1 MTSDVPKI
9 EPEEQPDW
17 FVTNPWDVKT
27 VYNFQ
32 FFNCPE
38 CLFKVQEKQ
47 QFINHAFESHPE
59 SIGYLNSITDGSLAD
74 IAVPWTDC
82 QVLVEPIT
90 DILEDVKLKIEN
102 GDDDHEFEDD
112 GNYEPNEDIDFD
124 DEDDNEDFE
133 EESDEDIPLAKRPKL
148 DIKRDPGSDVQCY
161 CCGITTKFK
170 NIKKH
175 IFDHH
180 GSYAFKAHMYG
191 DAQPYHCF
199 KCKGTFESQQ
209 RQDSHMCYDVKV
221 PEKKKNS
228 KTFDCVQCQNPF
240 KCATSYRQH
249 VLSVHNDDKPFKC
262 KEVEDCE
269 FRGKHNHDIIQHV
282 KRVHKKAEASYLC
295 QTCGKAYHHES
306 ALKIH
311 VALVHE
317 KKPKSEVMNKR
328 PKPYQ
333 CNNCDRTFSTQ
344 GHLKQHQILHVDESS
359 NSIKCNYCDSY
370 FQTVAEYDE
379 HVVKLHSEDAE
390 DLGYYSCDQCQVSFC
405 LTKILDLHYQIVHQ
419 ERRWTC
425 HICLK
430 PLTNSW
436 RLKQHIDGVHKG
448 LKPYGGKSRNS
459 KKCPFCDNWDIKT
472 EMLKDHIS
480 RCHPNEPLPFM
491 CDKCDHKTFNKYSLE
506 SHIKIM
512 HTQKQEYICDQCDFV
527 TNYAN
532 GIKRHVMAVHMN
544 ISAFQCHLCPKAL
557 KDSRSLKR
565 HLVCKH
571 QMVLSEAEM
580 GQVLKDINRVVAI
593 KPVEPKCDK
602 CDRKCDT
609 EEELNSHTKICY
621 ADIKREVE
629 FKCNKCDTIW
639 HAPEALHFHLYNTH
653 KVGDDVCDI
662 CGQIVKNTHYL
673 KKHKQSVHMQIKEWP
688 CDQCGKLYSSKESM
702 KRHIEVT
709 HLGLRK
715 WNCDLCD
722 FKGRNAHTVN
732 VHMKKVH
739 SKDPMPFK
747 CVDCDF
753 AIDSDKKL
761 RKHRSKFHPKE
772 RKPKIVIAPE

>member
-1 MTSDVPKI
+1 MTTDIPKI

-17 FVTNPWDVKT
+17 YCTNNPWDVKT
-27 VYNFQ
+27 VYQFQ

-47 QFINHAFESHPE
+47 EFINHAFESHPDSLE
-59 SIGYLNSITDGSLAD
+59 YLNSIKDGSLAD
-74 IAVPWTDC
+74 IAVPWTNC

-102 GDDDHEFEDD
+102 GDDEHEFDD
-112 GNYEPNEDIDFD
+112 DENYEPNEVIDFD
-124 DEDDNEDFE
+124 DDDEDFE
-133 EESDEDIPLAKRPKL
+133 EESDEDIPLAKKPKL
-148 DIKRDPGSDVQCY
+148 QIKRDPESEVQCY
-161 CCGITTKFK
+161 CCGIETKFK

-180 GSYAFKAHMYG
+180 GSYAFKANMYG
-191 DAQPYHCF
+191 DPQPYQCF

-209 RQDSHMCYDVKV
+209 RQESHMCYDVKV

-228 KTFDCVQCQNPF
+228 KTFDCVECQNPF

-249 VLSVHNDDKPFKC
+249 FLSVHNEYKPFKC
-262 KEVEDCE
+262 SIENCD
-269 FRGKHNHDIIQHV
+269 FRGKHNHDMMQHV
-282 KRVHKKAEASYLC
+282 RRVHKKSDASYLC
-295 QTCGKAYHHES
+295 QTCGKGFQHES
-306 ALKIH
+306 RLKIH

-317 KKPKSEVMNKR
+317 KKPRSEVLNKR

-333 CNNCDRTFSTQ
+333 CNSCERTFSTQ
-344 GHLKQHQILHVDESS
+344 GHLKQHQILHVDESTK
-359 NSIKCNYCDSY
+359 SIKCNYCDSQY
-370 FQTVAEYDE
+370 QTITDYNDHVAK
-379 HVVKLHSEDAE
+379 VHSEDAE
-390 DLGYYSCDQCQVSFC
+390 DLGSYHCDPCEVSFC

-419 ERRWTC
+419 EKRYTC

-430 PLTNSW
+430 SLTNAW
-436 RLKQHIDGVHKG
+436 RLKQHIDGIHKG
-448 LKPYGGKSRNS
+448 LKPYSGKSS

-472 EMLKDHIS
+472 EMLKDHVS
-480 RCHPNEPLPFM
+480 RVHPDEPLPFM
-491 CDKCDHKTFNKYSLE
+491 CDKCDHKTFNKYNLE

-512 HTQKQEYICDQCDFV
+512 HTQKQEYLCDQCDFV
-527 TNYAN
+527 TNYSN
-532 GIKRHVMAVHMN
+532 GIKRHVMTVHMN
-544 ISAFQCHLCPKAL
+544 IASYQCHLCPKAL

-580 GQVLKDINRVVAI
+580 GQVLKDINRVAAI

-609 EEELNSHTKICY
+609 EEELNSHTKTCY
-621 ADIKREVE
+621 RDIKRDVE
-629 FKCNKCDTIW
+629 FKCNKCDTFW

-673 KKHKQSVHMQIKEWP
+673 KKHKQSVHMLIKEWP

-715 WNCDLCD
+715 WNCELCD

-747 CVDCDF
+747 CIDCDF

>member
-1 MTSDVPKI
+1 MTTDIPKI

-17 FVTNPWDVKT
+17 YCTNNPWDVKT
-27 VYNFQ
+27 VYQFQ

-47 QFINHAFESHPE
+47 EFINHAFESHPDSLE
-59 SIGYLNSITDGSLAD
+59 YLNSIKDGSLAD
-74 IAVPWTDC
+74 IAVPWTNC

-102 GDDDHEFEDD
+102 GDDEHEFEDD
-112 GNYEPNEDIDFD
+112 EDYEPNEIIDFD
-124 DEDDNEDFE
+124 EDDDEEVE
-133 EESDEDIPLAKRPKL
+133 EESDEDLPLAKKPKL
-148 DIKRDPGSDVQCY
+148 QIKRDPESEVQCY
-161 CCGITTKFK
+161 CCGIETKFK

-180 GSYAFKAHMYG
+180 GSYAFKANMYG
-191 DAQPYHCF
+191 DPQPYQCF

-209 RQDSHMCYDVKV
+209 RQESHMCYDVKV

-228 KTFDCVQCQNPF
+228 KTFDCVECQNPF

-249 VLSVHNDDKPFKC
+249 FLSVHNEYKPFKC
-262 KEVEDCE
+262 SIENCD
-269 FRGKHNHDIIQHV
+269 FRGKHNHDMMQHV
-282 KRVHKKAEASYLC
+282 RRVHKKSDASYLC
-295 QTCGKAYHHES
+295 QTCGKGFQHES
-306 ALKIH
+306 RLKIH

-317 KKPKSEVMNKR
+317 KKPRSEVLNKR

-333 CNNCDRTFSTQ
+333 CNSCERTFSTQ
-344 GHLKQHQILHVDESS
+344 GHLKQHQILHVDESTK
-359 NSIKCNYCDSY
+359 SIKCNYCDSQY
-370 FQTVAEYDE
+370 QTITDYNDHVAK
-379 HVVKLHSEDAE
+379 VHSEDAE
-390 DLGYYSCDQCQVSFC
+390 DLGSYHCDPCEVSFC

-419 ERRWTC
+419 EKRYTC

-430 PLTNSW
+430 SLTNAW
-436 RLKQHIDGVHKG
+436 RLKQHIDGIHKG
-448 LKPYGGKSRNS
+448 LKPYSGKSS

-472 EMLKDHIS
+472 EMLKDHVS
-480 RCHPNEPLPFM
+480 RVHPDEPLPFM
-491 CDKCDHKTFNKYSLE
+491 CDKCDHKTFNKYNLE

-512 HTQKQEYICDQCDFV
+512 HTQKQEYLCDQCDFV
-527 TNYAN
+527 TNYSN
-532 GIKRHVMAVHMN
+532 GIKRHVMTVHMN
-544 ISAFQCHLCPKAL
+544 IASYQCHLCPKAL

-580 GQVLKDINRVVAI
+580 GQVLKDINRVAAI
-593 KPVEPKCDK
+593 KPVESKCDK
-602 CDRKCDT
+602 CDRKCDN
-609 EEELNSHTKICY
+609 EEELNSHTKSCY
-621 ADIKREVE
+621 RDIKRDVE
-629 FKCNKCDTIW
+629 FKCNKCDTFW

-673 KKHKQSVHMQIKEWP
+673 KKHKQSVHMLIKEWP

-715 WNCDLCD
+715 WNCELCD

-747 CVDCDF
+747 CIDCDF